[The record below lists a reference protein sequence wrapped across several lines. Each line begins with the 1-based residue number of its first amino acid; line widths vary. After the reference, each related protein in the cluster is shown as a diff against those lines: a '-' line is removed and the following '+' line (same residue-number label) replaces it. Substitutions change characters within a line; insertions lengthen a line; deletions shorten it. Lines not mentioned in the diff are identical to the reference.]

1 MAQAKIGNKTYTLIK
16 ALTDEQ
22 KASGLLNMEI
32 NDNEGLL
39 MIYNEPATWSIHTVG
54 MAYPIDVIWLDANN
68 TIVDM
73 KKNQGPGKKKITP
86 SHKALYVIELK
97 AGQIS
102 RSKAK
107 INDTIEMEVI

>member
-1 MAQAKIGNKTYTLIK
+1 MVFE
-16 ALTDEQ
+16 LTEEQ

-32 NDNEGLL
+32 SDNEGLL
-39 MIYNEPATWSIHTVG
+39 MIYNESATWSIHTIG
-54 MAYPIDVIWLDANN
+54 MAYPIDIIWLDAEH

-73 KKNQGPGKKKITP
+73 KKNQAPGKKKVSP
-86 SHKALYVIELK
+86 KRKAMYLVELK

-107 INDTIEMEVI
+107 INDKVEMEVI